1 MDKDP
6 NELFEE
12 MNRDMEFLRKSVYVD
27 EGYVVLNVQYEY
39 TIPVTSL
46 RSHEAILGWVYHLT
60 EKTWMSRDLL
70 GQFIVVATKA
80 AGLDMPRFNPG

>member
-12 MNRDMEFLRKSVYVD
+12 MNRDMEFLTKSVYVD
-27 EGYVVLNVQYEY
+27 EGYVVVNVHSEY
-39 TIPVTSL
+39 PIPITSL
-46 RSHEAILGWVYHLT
+46 RSYEAILGWVNHLT

-70 GQFIVVATKA
+70 GQFIVVATNA
-80 AGLDMPRFNPG
+80 AGLDRPRFNPI